1 MKDRQG
7 ARMTRKTMM
16 KVDEKSCKGC
26 KGRSKG
32 RQFAAEANDDDAG
45 PATRQ
50 QQDARMTRKT
60 RKTQMDIAL
69 EDGGPQRLLQ
79 AAAEKPV
86 AMQVV
91 DIPKNLGENNP
102 RNRDARSRFGYLTGN
117 ASKSVPSGHGAVGRT
132 VKAKAKEA
140 AKAKN
145 PKETKPGETKGL
157 RVEVTLSGEG
167 TGRTTQRRAAYV
179 EVVDRSADKNRRDY
193 CGSISETR
201 CAEYKEVANAVAA
214 EMRQL
219 VNAGRAPQNKEGSVE
234 LFKKLLAKRFT
245 NTPGAAMKRPGAAMK
260 RPAAAFPGVLKRPAC
275 SQE

>member
-45 PATRQ
+45 PATGQ

-79 AAAEKPV
+79 AAAKKPV

-91 DIPKNLGENNP
+91 EIPKNLGEHNP
-102 RNRDARSRFGYLTGN
+102 RNRDAKSRFGYLTLKP
-117 ASKSVPSGHGAVGRT
+117 SKSVPSGHGAVGRT

-145 PKETKPGETKGL
+145 PKETQPGETKGL

-179 EVVDRSADKNRRDY
+179 ELVDRSADKSRRDY
-193 CGSISETR
+193 CGSISERR
-201 CAEYKEVANAVAA
+201 CADYKEVANAVGA
-214 EMRQL
+214 EMREL
-219 VNAGRAPQNKEGSVE
+219 VNAGRAPQNKAGSVE
-234 LFKKLLAKRFT
+234 LFQKLLAKRIT
-245 NTPGAAMKRPGAAMK
+245 IKKVVAMKRPSAMK
-260 RPAAAFPGVLKRPAC
+260 NGLLQPFG
-275 SQE
+275 EF

>member
-45 PATRQ
+45 PATG
-50 QQDARMTRKT
+50 QQDAGSAQGQQGARMTRKT

-79 AAAEKPV
+79 AAAQKPV

-91 DIPKNLGENNP
+91 EIPKNLGEHNP
-102 RNRDARSRFGYLTGN
+102 RNRDAKSRFCYLTLKP
-117 ASKSVPSGHGAVGRT
+117 SKSVPSGHGAVGRT

-145 PKETKPGETKGL
+145 PKETQPGETKGL

-179 EVVDRSADKNRRDY
+179 ELVDRSADKSRRDY
-193 CGSISETR
+193 CGSISERR
-201 CAEYKEVANAVAA
+201 CADYKEVANAVGA
-214 EMRQL
+214 EMREL
-219 VNAGRAPQNKEGSVE
+219 VNAEGAPQEKAGSVE
-234 LFKKLLAKRFT
+234 LFQKLLAKRIT
-245 NTPGAAMKRPGAAMK
+245 IKKVVAMKRPSAMK
-260 RPAAAFPGVLKRPAC
+260 NGLLQPFG
-275 SQE
+275 EF